1 MVETYRI
8 RVYEDDNY
16 EVMTSRVLLI
26 ALDLTTPIGIS
37 RAQVDLEGTRRMIAR
52 RRGLDERATE
62 RLRLAVHSHPDGA
75 YVMDAIG

>member
-1 MVETYRI
+1 MVETYRL

-26 ALDLTTPIGIS
+26 ALDLDTPIGIS

-52 RRGLDERATE
+52 RRGLDESATE

-75 YVMDAIG
+75 YVMDSIG

>member
-26 ALDLTTPIGIS
+26 ALDLDTPIGVS

-52 RRGLDERATE
+52 RRGLDADATE
-62 RLRLAVHSHPDGA
+62 RLRLAVHAHPGGE
-75 YVMDAIG
+75 YVMDALG